1 MKELTPS
8 QRQAAAEVFESTS
21 ASEVLVC
28 PDGTVF
34 VAERHSLAINHCRT
48 MKLSDPLRVSRE
60 EVAQPVSQQTEAP
73 EADADEQEQDPEVPD
88 DAGTNGGHEEE
99 GVSETE
105 ADQEHNDNASAQA
118 EEEVAHQEE
127 GVSGPDTDPKPKGK
141 GKSGKKSK

>member
-73 EADADEQEQDPEVPD
+73 ED

-105 ADQEHNDNASAQA
+105 AYQEHNDNASAQA